1 MLNCVRSLPRKAVL
15 KISQLGMNVGF
26 RRHGMTTKKALVLF
40 FFLAVLAGQAFS
52 QDKEVLSLSLEDC
65 VAKALKN
72 NLSLAVE
79 IYNPEIAQATL
90 ARTKEIFMPRFDLNY
105 GTQRQENPPYWFIQG
120 AGTLVTTNQ
129 DYGLTIVQQVPTGAN
144 ISLSLS
150 GYRSDT
156 NQAYQ
161 LINPR
166 YGSTLRMDLRQP
178 LLRNFGLTVNRQQI
192 IIARNNLGISLDQLK
207 TNILSTIYLVE
218 ETYWNLVYAIEN
230 YKVKQQSLQL
240 AKDLLAKNRREVD
253 VGTLAPIE
261 ILNAEATVASRE
273 ADILQAESLILRGEE
288 VLKNIIN
295 LAAEGPTGAK
305 KLVPADKPVFK
316 ERPVSRETALNDALM
331 KRPDLQGLKKDLD
344 TRQLNV
350 SVARNQMLPNLD
362 LQFSLWSPGIS
373 GDRLLYAGDNPFS
386 GVLVGKEKG
395 SGSDSIRDSLKFR
408 YQNWSVGLT
417 LSLPLSN
424 LLTKADFVGAK
435 LALEQDQA
443 RYKTLEQQ
451 ARLEVSDAVRE
462 IETNVKRVQAYRI
475 ARELAEKRLDAEQ
488 KKLGVGLTTNY
499 FVLQYQ
505 EELANARS
513 LEIKSLVDYNL
524 SLARLDKAAGTS
536 LETRNIQ
543 IGDFLK

>member
-1 MLNCVRSLPRKAVL
+1 
-15 KISQLGMNVGF
+15 
-26 RRHGMTTKKALVLF
+26 MTTKKALVLF